1 MELELTSEAA
11 EWIRRKGGT
20 VAIDH
25 ISAVGCGKQPEVAID
40 TYLKGKD
47 VSRYLIA
54 ERDGVRVLISPAMA
68 TAAPRLQVGTKGAAF
83 WRSLQ
88 VTAELDHQHGPACSR

>member
-1 MELELTSEAA
+1 MELELTAEAT

-25 ISAVGCGKQPEVAID
+25 IAAVGCGKQPEVAVD

-47 VSRYLIA
+47 TSRYLIA

-68 TAAPRLQVGTKGAAF
+68 KAAPRLQVGTKGAAF

-88 VTAELDHQHGPACSR
+88 ITAELDHQHGPACSR

>member
-1 MELELTSEAA
+1 MELELTDEAA
-11 EWIRRKGGT
+11 AWIRRKGGT

-25 ISAVGCGKQPEVAID
+25 IAAVGCGKQPEVAVD

-47 VSRYLIA
+47 TSRYLIA
-54 ERDGVRVLISPAMA
+54 AREDVRVLISPAMA
-68 TAAPRLQVGTKGAAF
+68 KAAPRLQVATKGPGF
-83 WRSLQ
+83 WRRLQ